1 MALDELDDRIANLP
15 PLVDDPAYLV
25 FADWLQSRG
34 DPWGEL
40 ISLQSNP
47 RTPEIDREI
56 DRLLAEH
63 AWVPK
68 HPRSRYEWH
77 RGFLRSATI
86 GCAPETVV
94 AAIADLLAR
103 PGARMLEAVVAS
115 PLPRPF
121 TTHRD
126 W

>member
-56 DRLLAEH
+56 DRAVAFAE
-63 AWVPK
+63 ASP
-68 HPRSRYEWH
+68 PP
-77 RGFLRSATI
+77 GL
-86 GCAPETVV
+86 
-94 AAIADLLAR
+94 ADLLTDV
-103 PGARMLEAVVAS
+103 L
-115 PLPRPF
+115 
-121 TTHRD
+121 
-126 W
+126 